1 MLYFS
6 RIVNLLQISNAMS
19 EVQKIMKEVI
29 EFELA
34 QLRMARKRAKDDS
47 MRAMVIAQREVE
59 LESEI
64 EKLEQGEAA

>member
-1 MLYFS
+1 
-6 RIVNLLQISNAMS
+6 MS

>member
-1 MLYFS
+1 LLYFS